1 MSCVQAAHAIVEF
14 VPYRVF
20 RDLIERASNQ
30 VPEGVAAED
39 IAAEKNN
46 VHHQDEAS
54 DPDPEA
60 VGETEGHD
68 CVIDQESPH
77 QVGEAQKVTMEIL
90 QDQGKASFAK
100 IASCAA
106 R

>member
-1 MSCVQAAHAIVEF
+1 M
-14 VPYRVF
+14 
-20 RDLIERASNQ
+20 LIERASDQ
-30 VPEGVAAED
+30 VAEGVAAEY

-54 DPDPEA
+54 DPNPEA

-68 CVIDQESPH
+68 CVINQKSPH

-90 QDQGKASFAK
+90 HDQGKASFARDT
-100 IASCAA
+100 SCAA